1 MKTFLLF
8 LGLILSLEAFS
19 KTHSS
24 KSTLTNKADNQ
35 TAFRRNATL
44 GRGINFGNAL
54 EAPTEGE
61 WGLTIKESY
70 IQAVADA
77 GFNSVRLPICW
88 SAHTSYTAPYT
99 INITFLNRID
109 TVVNWCTRRGLAVI
123 ITIHHFND
131 FYDQPDNETYKS
143 MFNAIWQ
150 QLSTHYKNYDH
161 EKFLFEVLNE
171 PHSNMTADKWNLLIP
186 PILETIRKIDTDR
199 TLIIDVPDY
208 GYHESISKLV
218 IPKTETNVIVSVR
231 YYLPYPF
238 THQGAHWAE
247 GSDKWM
253 GTTWTATQDQK
264 SMVETDMQK
273 IQTWATQQNRP
284 ITIGEFGTIIY
295 ADAASRLIW
304 TDYVTRSFESHQFSW
319 SYFDF
324 GVLFKSYDTEKNC
337 WLKGF
342 PEALIHLTTGFNAI
356 DSPNRLYPVPASKR
370 LNIDSENIVSVK
382 IFSIDGKKQTE
393 SKTGSGQIDLSG
405 YKSGTY
411 IVELKD
417 KQGKISS
424 QKILVSSL
432 F

>member
-1 MKTFLLF
+1 MKTFVLLIS
-8 LGLILSLEAFS
+8 LIISLETCGEIT
-19 KTHSS
+19 KTKTSS
-24 KSTLTNKADNQ
+24 TNIADNQ
-35 TAFRRNATL
+35 IAFRRNATI

-70 IQAVADA
+70 VQAVADA

-88 SAHTSYTAPYT
+88 SAHTSHSAPYA
-99 INITFLNRID
+99 INSTFLNRID
-109 TVVNWCTRRGLAVI
+109 TVVNWCTRRGMLVI

-143 MFNAIWQ
+143 MFNSIWQ
-150 QLSTHYKNYDH
+150 QLSTHYKNFDH
-161 EKFLFEVLNE
+161 EKLLFEILNE
-171 PHSNMTADKWNLLIP
+171 PHGNMTADKWNLLIP

-208 GYHESISKLV
+208 GYHESISKLN
-218 IPKTETNVIVSVR
+218 IPKSETNTIISVR

-247 GSDKWM
+247 GSDKWL
-253 GTTWTATQDQK
+253 GTTWTATQEQK
-264 SMVETDMQK
+264 NTVETDMQK
-273 IQTWATQQNRP
+273 IQTWANQNNRP
-284 ITIGEFGTIIY
+284 VTIGEFGSIIY
-295 ADAASRLIW
+295 ADASNRLIW
-304 TDYVTRSFESHQFSW
+304 TDYVTRSFESHNFSW
-319 SYFDF
+319 NYFDF
-324 GVLFKSYDTEKNC
+324 GVIFKAYDIEKDC

-342 PEALIHLTTGFNAI
+342 PEALIHQTTSFNAV
-356 DSPNRLYPVPASKR
+356 DSPNRVFPIPTSKK

-382 IFSIDGKKQTE
+382 LISIDGKE
-393 SKTGSGQIDLSG
+393 RFNSEIVSNQIDLSG
-405 YKSGTY
+405 FKSGVY
-411 IVELKD
+411 VVEMKD